1 MSEKSNSNKSEPAAV
16 LQRPDEILKETYA
29 KGGFGSPD
37 RIGRVMQTIRERRP
51 LTESEWRAWYLANVR
66 SETELL
72 NLAGEMFREI
82 PRDAPVTMRQTLDF
96 IENMIFSVSFRG
108 YDKSNLALQFL
119 KSVLNPPGAD
129 AVCAAPLD
137 WREKYDIDFYAAM
150 AGSLLGIRLR
160 PADEDK
166 PSREGEWAEEKR
178 KAFSEKYGEDK
189 AETLLY
195 VRTPEGYAPDP
206 RQKELWLKLRRLICI
221 NRLKKLGKLEERIP
235 PDFDKLQDEILARG
249 PEGLLSLPC
258 RTQGRHPRH
267 LLVYLRHP
275 GGGGEREEKDRLR
288 PFRLHRRSLRR
299 RHAAQRRRHR
309 GPARKTAPASR
320 QLRRVHLPAQGAL
333 RIGLHGQ
340 QNEQPPLG
348 IRREAHVRQLSE
360 GDLLHQ
366 AKGRGAARTL
376 FFFAHTLTN
385 PALDRTLL

>member
-235 PDFDKLQDEILARG
+235 PDFDKLQDEILARKT
-249 PEGLLSLPC
+249 EGQKASFPF
-258 RTQGRHPRH
+258 
-267 LLVYLRHP
+267 LVEHKDATRDICWFTY
-275 GGGGEREEKDRLR
+275 GIREEGESGKK
-288 PFRLHRRSLRR
+288 
-299 RHAAQRRRHR
+299 
-309 GPARKTAPASR
+309 KTVCVHSVFTVDPSGAVTQHSGDAIEVPHGK
-320 QLRRVHLPAQGAL
+320 QLRQAVNYGAYISRLKELYESDFTANKMNSLLWEYAAKPMYDSYLKVISFIKQKAEELPEPFSSSP
-333 RIGLHGQ
+333 IH
-340 QNEQPPLG
+340 
-348 IRREAHVRQLSE
+348 
-360 GDLLHQ
+360 
-366 AKGRGAARTL
+366 
-376 FFFAHTLTN
+376 
-385 PALDRTLL
+385 